1 MQQKDFRVKQTSISP
16 FQQNVMKGAFANI
29 PKRILYRVKTIGAP
43 MAVRSFFFILN
54 FFFSIFNLRLGLQ

>member
-1 MQQKDFRVKQTSISP
+1 MQHKDFRVKQTSISP

-43 MAVRSFFFILN
+43 MAVRSFFYFKFL
-54 FFFSIFNLRLGLQ
+54 FQHF

>member
-1 MQQKDFRVKQTSISP
+1 MHQQKDFRVKQTSISP

-43 MAVRSFFFILN
+43 MAVRSFF
-54 FFFSIFNLRLGLQ
+54 IF